1 MVQSRIHNRP
11 KPSWR
16 ATASAAS
23 AEVRTHR
30 HIGTCILIGVKP
42 IEFVGNSLDDLREFP
57 VGARRECGYQLDRV
71 QHGFEPSD
79 WKPMPTVG
87 GGVREIRVR
96 EQGGTF
102 RLIYVAKLADR
113 IYVLHCFQ
121 KRTQKTAK
129 ADLDLAAKRYRHVV
143 STIQDRTGERT

>member
-1 MVQSRIHNRP
+1 
-11 KPSWR
+11 
-16 ATASAAS
+16 
-23 AEVRTHR
+23 
-30 HIGTCILIGVKP
+30 
-42 IEFVGNSLDDLREFP
+42 

-102 RLIYVAKLADR
+102 RLIYVARLADR

-129 ADLDLAAKRYRHVV
+129 ADLDLAGKRYMQVV

>member
-1 MVQSRIHNRP
+1 MVLR
-11 KPSWR
+11 
-16 ATASAAS
+16 ASATGS
-23 AEVRTHR
+23 AEVRTHG
-30 HIGTCILIGVKP
+30 HIRTCILVGVKP

-71 QHGFEPSD
+71 QHGFEPRD

-87 GGVREIRVR
+87 SGVREIRVR

-113 IYVLHCFQ
+113 VYVLHCFQ
-121 KRTQKTAK
+121 KRTQKTAR
-129 ADLDLAAKRYRHVV
+129 ADLDLAANRYRQVV
-143 STIQDRTGERT
+143 SEIQDRAGGRT